1 MSRVRDIEV
10 DIDSEYHGGHH
21 SDRGE
26 YHSGFHSEYRVHHNH
41 SNHSILKKVEPRGE
55 LVELD
60 SPEKLW
66 TAKFTSQPMVPGSER
81 ALGSERGELYYI
93 NGIQC
98 TRSQWQYDHRCQ
110 QELFA
115 YYESALAL
123 QAKKRAEL
131 TDVGDDIAS
140 KDGSAYVSDIVSED
154 EWQ

>member
-10 DIDSEYHGGHH
+10 DIDNEYHGGHH
-21 SDRGE
+21 SE
-26 YHSGFHSEYRVHHNH
+26 YRSEYRNHSEYSEHRNH
-41 SNHSILKKVEPRGE
+41 SRYCELKKVEPRGE

-66 TAKFTSQPMVPGSER
+66 NAKFTSQPMVPGSER
-81 ALGSERGELYYI
+81 ALGSERGEWYYI

-98 TRSQWQYDHRCQ
+98 TRSQWQYDYRYQ

-115 YYESALAL
+115 YYESELAR
-123 QAKKRAEL
+123 KRAEL
-131 TDVGDDIAS
+131 TDVGDDDIVS
-140 KDGSAYVSDIVSED
+140 KDGSAYVSDVVSED